1 MKPIMKEVCKRGEK
15 VKVRME
21 EKKVILELDIAEYFN
36 LAKLLEEV
44 SKFRGTGTGLR
55 ARELLE
61 KIQEATKE

>member
-1 MKPIMKEVCKRGEK
+1 

-21 EKKVILELDIAEYFN
+21 GKIVILELDIAEYFN